1 MKKRCLDCKWFGV
14 VYNED
19 EIEPCDITVCM
30 GEEPE
35 WRTLKVTDQYGKEA
49 KRYPVVFEGDSCP
62 DWIEDYPSCEEPD
75 TLDVI
80 ITDLL

>member
-35 WRTLKVTDQYGKEA
+35 WRTLKVTDQYG
-49 KRYPVVFEGDSCP
+49 
-62 DWIEDYPSCEEPD
+62 IPSYSKAIAAP
-75 TLDVI
+75 I
-80 ITDLL
+80 G